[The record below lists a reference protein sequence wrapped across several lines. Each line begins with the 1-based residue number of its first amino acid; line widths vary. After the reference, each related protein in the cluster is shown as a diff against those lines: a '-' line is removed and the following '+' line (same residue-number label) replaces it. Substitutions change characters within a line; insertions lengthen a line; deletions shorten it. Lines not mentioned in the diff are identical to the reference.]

1 MKDNSQTEM
10 QGVPDGALFP
20 SLCIASDAADT
31 YQDKM

>member
-10 QGVPDGALFP
+10 PGVPDGALFP